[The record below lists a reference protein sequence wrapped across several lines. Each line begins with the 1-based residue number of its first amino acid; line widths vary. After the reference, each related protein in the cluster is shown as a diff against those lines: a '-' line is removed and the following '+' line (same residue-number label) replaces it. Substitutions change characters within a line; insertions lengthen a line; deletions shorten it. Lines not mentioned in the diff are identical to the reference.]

1 MLFKKSKDLVGIDIG
16 SSSVKMVQLSESRGK
31 FQLVACGMARL
42 PAGAVADNVIVD
54 RLTVVRTIRELL
66 STHKVVTPNVAAA
79 VSGHTVIFRT
89 IRLPV
94 MNEEQLAATIEWE
107 AEQYIPYQ
115 IADVNLD
122 THVLGPVHN
131 DPKQMD
137 VVLVAA
143 KKEIVNSISSLFAEC
158 QLNLQVIDVDC
169 FALANLLEVCY
180 DLLTDEVVAMVDLG
194 AGASSVTMVQGG
206 VPIFTREIPFGG
218 STFVDDL
225 QRRLALDRDEAAAI
239 LDGGDVSEAIAESV
253 QEVLADTCETLGRE
267 IQRTLDF
274 FYASS
279 LNERPRNLFLVGGVI
294 QATNLRDTLAR
305 SLGIEVEILNPW
317 SQISIDKKRFDAEQL
332 ATVGPQYAV
341 AVGLAMRRVEVK

>member
-16 SSSVKMVQLSESRGK
+16 SSSVKMVQLAESRGK
-31 FQLVACGMARL
+31 YHLVACGMARL
-42 PAGAVADNVIVD
+42 PAGAVADNAIAD
-54 RLTVVRTIRELL
+54 RQAVGRTIRELL
-66 STHKVVTPNVAAA
+66 AAHKVTTTNVAAA
-79 VSGHTVIFRT
+79 VSGHSVIFRT

-94 MNEEQLAATIEWE
+94 MSEEQLEATIEWE

-131 DPKQMD
+131 DPSQMD

-143 KKEIVNSISSLFAEC
+143 KKEIVNGISSLFAEC

-180 DLLTDEVVAMVDLG
+180 DMLTDEVVALVDLG
-194 AGASSVTMVQGG
+194 ARASSVTMVQGG

-218 STFVDDL
+218 ATFTDDL
-225 QRRLALDRDEAAAI
+225 QRRLALEREEAEAI
-239 LDGGDVSEAIAESV
+239 LAGGSIPEPIAESV
-253 QEVLADTCETLGRE
+253 NEVLADTCETLGRE

-279 LNERPRNLFLVGGVI
+279 LNERPRSLFIVGGVS
-294 QATNLRDTLAR
+294 QAASLRDTLAK

-317 SQISIDKKRFDAEQL
+317 RQITWDKKRFDGEQL
-332 ATVGPQYAV
+332 AAVGPQYAV